1 MSSEGLVST
10 GGFPGKIQMLMGE
23 GVYRLGT
30 KELSCAFILLGFF
43 WFFFLEALVCNILGQ
58 EDSLRVC
65 WR

>member
-1 MSSEGLVST
+1 M
-10 GGFPGKIQMLMGE
+10 PMGE

-30 KELSCAFILLGFF
+30 KELSCAFILFVV
-43 WFFFLEALVCNILGQ
+43 FFFLEALVCNILGQ